1 METNIE
7 TLRQADWESVEQE
20 VVYKLRFLR
29 AAVEKL
35 EPNELND
42 KIAKDLLLP
51 ALQKLGEFCT
61 MIRFEEETEPDK
73 SQAHSGRRPRR

>member
-1 METNIE
+1 METDIQ

-35 EPNELND
+35 EPTEVNN
-42 KIAKDLLLP
+42 KIARDLFLP
-51 ALQKLGEFCT
+51 ALKKLGEFCT
-61 MIRFEEETEPDK
+61 MIKLEEQTEPDK
-73 SQAHSGRRPRR
+73 LRTHSGRRRRT

>member
-1 METNIE
+1 METDIL

-35 EPNELND
+35 EPTELNN
-42 KIAKDLLLP
+42 KIARDLFLP
-51 ALQKLGEFCT
+51 ALKKLGEFCT
-61 MIRFEEETEPDK
+61 MIKLDEQTEPDK
-73 SQAHSGRRPRR
+73 PRTHSGRRRRT

>member
-1 METNIE
+1 METDIQ

-35 EPNELND
+35 EPNELNN
-42 KIAKDLLLP
+42 KIARDLFLP
-51 ALQKLGEFCT
+51 APKKLGEFCT
-61 MIRFEEETEPDK
+61 MIKFEEETEPDK
-73 SQAHSGRRPRR
+73 SRVHSGRRKRT